1 MEVSASP
8 ETGWRTAGTPI
19 PKVTAA
25 AIVTG
30 AQRYP
35 TDLSRPGMLRG
46 RVLRPPAFGATL
58 RSVDAADAQA
68 MPDVS
73 VVHEDDFVGVV
84 APDTTTARR
93 GIDAIRAEWDRAPQ
107 PSEDE
112 LIDAP
117 ACDTGGAFRIAGVG
131 RSVPPRGGRRGRGAR
146 GGRRSPRPD
155 VHDRIHRAR
164 AARDASRAGGVGRR
178 PPHRVDRHAAAVR
191 RAGGAR
197 GGAGRAGGAGARDRA
212 RHGRRLRRQAHR
224 RGRDRGGPSVT
235 RERPARE
242 RDLDASGGVH
252 LGVRPPGR
260 RDRRPLRC
268 DERRRPHRLGV
279 HEHQLRRRGDPVSV
293 RDPQPADRVPPR
305 RLPVAAGLLPRAGR
319 DGEPLRPG
327 VAPGRAGAPGR
338 RRSVGAPSAASPRR
352 PARGRVPGGGRA
364 GGPRPDAARPR
375 ARDRHRGRRREGRAG
390 RHVPSRSASMRTA
403 GWRSSGS

>member
-1 MEVSASP
+1 MANGRDPDTEGDRGRDRDRRPAVPHGPLAS
-8 ETGWRTAGTPI
+8 RD
-19 PKVTAA
+19 AA
-25 AIVTG
+25 
-30 AQRYP
+30 
-35 TDLSRPGMLRG
+35 RPRPSSPGVRRHHAVGRCRRRARDARRERRARGRLRG
-46 RVLRPPAFGATL
+46 RGRPGHHH
-58 RSVDAADAQA
+58 R
-68 MPDVS
+68 
-73 VVHEDDFVGVV
+73 
-84 APDTTTARR
+84 TARDR
-93 GIDAIRAEWDRAPQ
+93 RDPGRVGPGAAALGRRADRP
-107 PSEDE
+107 
-112 LIDAP
+112 P
-117 ACDTGGAFRIAGVG
+117 ACDTGGALRIAGVG

-242 RDLDASGGVH
+242 RGLDASGGVH
-252 LGVRPPGR
+252 LGVRPSGR

-268 DERRRPHRLGV
+268 DERRRPHRVGV
-279 HEHQLRRRGDPVSV
+279 HQHQLRRRGDPVSV

-403 GWRSSGS
+403 GWRSSAS